1 MRSNQTME
9 SRSTGSKRATGTAL
23 RAAQLALG
31 LALGSL
37 TDSIPA
43 QITPAEPALETP
55 QPQVPLPE
63 VEPLRPKLTG
73 EGRYRGSYSE
83 STCRELFRACD
94 SNSDDRL
101 DIFETSDSFD
111 VIPSPKDL
119 DGFSRIDTDRN
130 GYVTWTE
137 FDQRFKKGLQHG
149 GTFVV
154 RTVRQFVL
162 PEPPPQPLTPLQ
174 KFIRLHDKDE
184 DGRLST
190 TEIAD
195 LLKASGLPELLTGV
209 LMQSDLDK
217 SGNIDET
224 EIAPWYAEVYQS
236 SSAAKLDENRATAT
250 GLTQPWADADSDSD
264 DTISDKELT
273 TLLRRLDPGLLRW
286 TTSLRSALDANKDGK
301 LSSKEL
307 KKANPADQ
315 EKPSKTGAKK
325 KPAASAG
332 KKATNTPQR

>member
-1 MRSNQTME
+1 MRSNQTMKY
-9 SRSTGSKRATGTAL
+9 RSTGSKSATGRAL
-23 RAAQLALG
+23 QAAQLAIG

-37 TDSIPA
+37 TGVLPGQSTSI
-43 QITPAEPALETP
+43 EPALGTP

-73 EGRYRGSYSE
+73 EGRYQGSYSE

-101 DIFETSDSFD
+101 DVFEASDSFD
-111 VIPSPKDL
+111 VIPSPRDL
-119 DGFSRIDTDRN
+119 DGFSRIDKDRN

-137 FDQRFKKGLQHG
+137 FDQRFKKGLEHG

-174 KFIRLHDKDE
+174 KFIRLYDKDE
-184 DGRLST
+184 DGRLSA

-195 LLKASGLPELLTGV
+195 LLKASGLPDLLTGV

-236 SSAAKLDENRATAT
+236 SSAAKLDENPSTST
-250 GLTQPWADADSDSD
+250 ELTQPWADADSDSD
-264 DTISDKELT
+264 NAISDKELT
-273 TLLRRLDPGLLRW
+273 ALLRRLDPGLLRW
-286 TTSLRSALDANKDGK
+286 TTSLLSALDANKDGK

-307 KKANPADQ
+307 KKANPANGVS
-315 EKPSKTGAKK
+315 PSKPNAKK

-332 KKATNTPQR
+332 SKAATPPQR

>member
-1 MRSNQTME
+1 MSSNQTME
-9 SRSTGSKRATGTAL
+9 SRPTGSKPVPSGGL

-37 TDSIPA
+37 AGALPSQNTS
-43 QITPAEPALETP
+43 TEPALETP

-63 VEPLRPKLTG
+63 VEPLRPKSTG
-73 EGRYRGSYSE
+73 EGRYQGSYSE

-101 DIFETSDSFD
+101 DVFETSDSFD

-137 FDQRFKKGLQHG
+137 FDQRFKKGLKHG

-154 RTVRQFVL
+154 RTVRKFVL
-162 PEPPPQPLTPLQ
+162 PEPPPQPLSPLQ
-174 KFIRLHDKDE
+174 KFIRLYDKDE
-184 DGRLST
+184 DGRLSA

-195 LLKASGLPELLTGV
+195 LMKASGLPEALTSV

-224 EIAPWYAEVYQS
+224 EIAPWYAEVYQA
-236 SSAAKLDENRATAT
+236 SSAAKRSENPAVAT
-250 GLTQPWADADSDSD
+250 GLTQPWADADNDSD
-264 DTISDKELT
+264 NAISDKELT
-273 TLLRRLDPGLLRW
+273 ALLRRLDPGLLRW
-286 TTSLRSALDANKDGK
+286 TKGLLSALDANKDGK
-301 LSSKEL
+301 LSPKEL
-307 KKANPADQ
+307 KKADPADQ
-315 EKPSKTGAKK
+315 ASPGKPSSKS
-325 KPAASAG
+325 KPAASADR
-332 KKATNTPQR
+332 KASNPPQR